1 MKTYQDLLAL
11 GENEKARMDFVLSVI
26 EEHRSSSDYKI
37 AEDAEKYASGKNA
50 TIMSYQKLLYTV
62 SGRAIPDNYSA
73 NHKCASGFYRR
84 FLTQEVAVL
93 LGNGV
98 TFKDEKVKAS
108 LGADFDKQL
117 YFGVK
122 SARKQKIAFGF
133 WNRDHL
139 EMFEYTEFVPLW
151 DEEDG
156 MLKAGIRFW
165 RLDDQKPL
173 RCTLYELDGY
183 TDFIR
188 RQGKDIEIMH
198 EKRPYIVK
206 TRENRIDGKEIYG
219 GRNYPSFPIVPL
231 WGAPERQST
240 LIGLREQID
249 CYDLIKSGFANDL
262 DDASMIYWTIT
273 NAGGMDDVDLAEFV
287 QRIKTVHAATVDGTG
302 NGTSAQAHT
311 IDVPHESRETYLSR
325 LSKDL
330 YRDAMALDVDQ
341 VAAGNIT
348 ATQIET
354 AYEPLNEKLD
364 EMEFCILEFLDGIMA
379 LANVQDTPTF
389 TRSKIV
395 NRQEEIDMVISSA
408 DYLDDEYVTRKILT
422 ILGDGDAADAVMRR
436 KAAEDSARYSVEEQM
451 GGEDENAAT
460 GENSGSGEG
469 EE

>member
-1 MKTYQDLLAL
+1 
-11 GENEKARMDFVLSVI
+11 
-26 EEHRSSSDYKI
+26 
-37 AEDAEKYASGKNA
+37 
-50 TIMSYQKLLYTV
+50 
-62 SGRAIPDNYSA
+62 
-73 NHKCASGFYRR
+73 
-84 FLTQEVAVL
+84 
-93 LGNGV
+93 
-98 TFKDEKVKAS
+98 
-108 LGADFDKQL
+108 
-117 YFGVK
+117 
-122 SARKQKIAFGF
+122 
-133 WNRDHL
+133 
-139 EMFEYTEFVPLW
+139 
-151 DEEDG
+151 
-156 MLKAGIRFW
+156 MLKAGVRFW

-219 GRNYPSFPIVPL
+219 GRNYPTFPIVPL

-379 LANVQDTPTF
+379 LADGQGAPTF
-389 TRSKIV
+389 TRSQIV
-395 NRQEEIDMVISSA
+395 NRQEEIDMVVSSA
-408 DYLDDEYVTRKILT
+408 DPLDDEYVTRKILT
-422 ILGDGDAADAVMRR
+422 ILGDGDAIDEVLRR
-436 KAAEDSARYSVEEQM
+436 KAAEDSARYSAEEQM

-460 GENSGSGEG
+460 GENSGSDEG